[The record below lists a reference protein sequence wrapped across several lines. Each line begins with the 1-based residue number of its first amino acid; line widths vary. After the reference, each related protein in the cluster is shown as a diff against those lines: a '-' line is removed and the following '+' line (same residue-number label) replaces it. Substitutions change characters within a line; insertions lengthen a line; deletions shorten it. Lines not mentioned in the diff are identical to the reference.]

1 MRIAARLVLALIGG
15 ALLAAPGCRHGAPT
29 APAAPSATLQNL
41 WPNDDGRFWTY
52 RIVKR
57 RWDVERPAIF
67 PTPGEVPAAPSLDE
81 IEVLLRGHPIGANP
95 DSEIASF
102 KLQFDGMFTTLSG
115 ATGQNLTETVL
126 RPGVFVPAA
135 ASGPSAFLASLARAR
150 PDLRPRLATLAPAP
164 DEASALIGR
173 HPALF
178 LFGYAWKR
186 TAEWIGSYGDVD
198 TLLAWEYLA
207 ADLAP
212 GDEFSVRLVP
222 SLAADVY
229 LHARILPRR
238 IVTTP
243 AGSFAGAVE
252 CLYEVDYGLGA
263 EVDISGNIVGFSRYF
278 SYGTVAYARDVG
290 PVASYDR
297 VLVSVGDPESRGFEE
312 TKLGLTATG
321 PLAVAREPS
330 WEGSPAPIATR
341 ISPLGA
347 ARPQR

>member
-1 MRIAARLVLALIGG
+1 
-15 ALLAAPGCRHGAPT
+15 
-29 APAAPSATLQNL
+29 
-41 WPNDDGRFWTY
+41 
-52 RIVKR
+52 
-57 RWDVERPAIF
+57 
-67 PTPGEVPAAPSLDE
+67 
-81 IEVLLRGHPIGANP
+81 
-95 DSEIASF
+95 
-102 KLQFDGMFTTLSG
+102 MFTTLSG

-126 RPGVFVPAA
+126 RPGAFVAA
-135 ASGPSAFLASLARAR
+135 AAPGPSAFLASLARAR

-212 GDEFSVRLVP
+212 GDEFSMRLVP

-238 IVTTP
+238 KVTTP
-243 AGSFAGAVE
+243 AGSFADAVE
-252 CLYEVDYGLGA
+252 CLYEVDYGVYA
-263 EVDISGNIVGFSRYF
+263 EVDKGGNIVGYSRYY
-278 SYGTVAYARDVG
+278 SYGTVAYAKAVG

-297 VLVSVGDPESRGFEE
+297 VLVSAGEPESRGFEE

-321 PLAVAREPS
+321 SVVLARARS
-330 WEGSPAPIATR
+330 WVESPAPIATR
-341 ISPLGA
+341 ILPSGA
-347 ARPQR
+347 AVPRR